1 MEKINNKGSYKEI
14 IEKLCLGL
22 LIAILFINAFNFYEV
37 NKLKSNDGGDN
48 EITGNAVTNT
58 NNFVIAVIP
67 KGIPRIYGNELGVNY
82 DDVSTS
88 NPEKADLTIKKIG
101 ILDQRIELTSSDLE
115 RYISIVSKI
124 SCKYCCGSP
133 SIIFAD
139 GRAACGCAHSFA
151 MRGLAKYLIKYHP
164 NEFTDDQ
171 ILEELGKWKTLF
183 FPGAISEKAVILQS
197 RGIELNYINLA
208 SNKYRDI
215 EKEVPAGSSSSG
227 RMVGGC

>member
-1 MEKINNKGSYKEI
+1 MEKTKQVNPHKET

-22 LIAILFINAFNFYEV
+22 LIAIVFINAFNFYEIS
-37 NKLKSNDGGDN
+37 KLKDNGGSNK
-48 EITGNAVTNT
+48 ITGNIVANT
-58 NNFVIAVIP
+58 NNLVIDIIP
-67 KGIPRIYGNELGVNY
+67 KGIPRIYGKEL
-82 DDVSTS
+82 DVSYDYISSS
-88 NPEKADLTIKKIG
+88 NPELADLTIRKLG
-101 ILDQRIELTSSDLE
+101 TLDQRLEVGGKDLE
-115 RYISIVSKI
+115 RYISIVSRI
-124 SCKYCCGSP
+124 SCEYCCGAD

-183 FPGAISEKAVILQS
+183 FPDAISKKAVILQS
-197 RGIELNYINLA
+197 RGIELNYVNLA

-215 EKEVPAGSSSSG
+215 EKEVPAGSSASG
-227 RMVGGC
+227 GMVGGC